1 MRPEPFGAEWIAQVE
16 HIAAAVELCGQ
27 EHGEEGE
34 RLRQSWLVVHE
45 GKRQGDLELGE
56 ELNGR

>member
-1 MRPEPFGAEWIAQVE
+1 MKPEPFGAEWIAQVE

-34 RLRQSWLVVHE
+34 RLRQSWLAAHE
-45 GKRQGDLELGE
+45 GKRQGDLDLQGKA
-56 ELNGR
+56 NGG